1 MRNFEINSMAEGY
14 ARIVQAVLKDGDE
27 VSPRGQLTKELC
39 DVTIQLNDPSDVLLD
54 GANRRNYRP
63 VIGVAE
69 ALQLLA
75 GITDAPLMS
84 RITKTFKN
92 FQDGGALHGAYGP
105 RLRFQIPR
113 IIERIMQDS
122 DTRQAVATIWDP
134 MYDGA
139 GDVELNDY
147 APRDLPCTVYL
158 SFRIR
163 NNQLT
168 MKTHMRSN
176 DAWLGLPYDVIM
188 FTTLQQTVASV
199 LGMEAGPYVHHAD
212 SFHLYERNF
221 TDAEQVVAIDPT
233 ALRHHLYGIKTTHWS
248 DVRSI
253 ATELIYTDVALG
265 EFSPTAQWFN
275 VMMEPYRAQVDGGS

>member
-1 MRNFEINSMAEGY
+1 MRNFEIKSMAEGY
-14 ARIVQAVLKDGDE
+14 AGIVQAVLKEGEE
-27 VSPRGQLTKELC
+27 VSPRAQLTKELC

-84 RITKTFKN
+84 RITKTFEK

-105 RLRFQIPR
+105 RLRFQMPR
-113 IIERIMQDS
+113 VIERIMQDGW
-122 DTRQAVATIWDP
+122 TRQAVTTIWDP

-139 GDVELNDY
+139 GDVELNDD

-163 NNQLT
+163 NNLLT

-176 DAWLGLPYDVIM
+176 DVWLGLPYDVIM
-188 FTTLQQTVASV
+188 FTTLQQTVANV
-199 LGMEAGPYVHHAD
+199 LGMEVGPYVHHAD

-221 TDAEQVVAIDPT
+221 ADAEQVMSVDPNV
-233 ALRHHLYGIKTTHWS
+233 LRHHLYGVKAPHWS

-253 ATELIYTDVALG
+253 ARDLIYTDVVLK
-265 EFSPTAQWFN
+265 EFTPTEQWFN
-275 VMMEPYRAQVDGGS
+275 VMMEPYRAA

>member
-1 MRNFEINSMAEGY
+1 MKNFEISSMAEGY
-14 ARIVQAVLKDGDE
+14 ADIIQAVLKEGDE

-54 GANRRNYRP
+54 GTNRRNYRP

-75 GITDAPLMS
+75 GITDAPLMN
-84 RITKTFKN
+84 RITKTFAK

-105 RLRFQIPR
+105 RLRFQLPR
-113 IIERIMQDS
+113 VIERLIQDGN
-122 DTRQAVATIWDP
+122 TRQAVVTIWDP

-139 GDVELNDY
+139 GDAELNDY

-158 SFRIR
+158 SFRVR
-163 NNQLT
+163 NDRLT

-188 FTTLQQTVASV
+188 FTTLQFTVASV
-199 LGMEAGPYVHHAD
+199 LGLEVGPYVHHAD

-221 TDAEQVVAIDPT
+221 ADAEQVVRADPNG
-233 ALRHHLYGIKTTHWS
+233 LRRHTYGIVADHWS
-248 DVRSI
+248 SARTI
-253 ATELIYTDVALG
+253 AMELLYEYKSYANGPTE
-265 EFSPTAQWFN
+265 QWFYR
-275 VMMEPYRAQVDGGS
+275 MMTPYRAQ